1 MGSLSLHVRYRPVRI
16 GWCVESQRFDQLESA
31 FRLTHAFVGG
41 RFNPV
46 VPVDVPELAEYL
58 VDRFRVDLLF
68 PLADTEPIAS
78 FVKAHDYLH

>member
-1 MGSLSLHVRYRPVRI
+1 
-16 GWCVESQRFDQLESA
+16 
-31 FRLTHAFVGG
+31 LTHAFVGG